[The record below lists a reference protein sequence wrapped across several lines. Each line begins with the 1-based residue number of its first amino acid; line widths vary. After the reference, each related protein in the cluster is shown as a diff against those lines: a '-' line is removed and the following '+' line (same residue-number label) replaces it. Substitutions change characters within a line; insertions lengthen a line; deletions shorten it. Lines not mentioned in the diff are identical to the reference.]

1 MDKLMCLSFNKE
13 IPMSYVRPSVLVY
26 QDLLNG
32 GGVLNATPDLEACII
47 GPTYNSLSY
56 VPGSVISQVKT
67 AAYSTT
73 STTGSI
79 EVGSVA
85 LTVASTGG
93 FAVSDSLLI
102 IGAGSDGATL
112 QANIVNISGNVIT
125 LDSAAKTALTVDA
138 PGTVTKTG
146 KIANSTISNTFNLP
160 GQKPGQVID
169 AASIKPWLNNT
180 KVETLATGVEVFYTD
195 NTLTVRSISTTG
207 SITTGTS
214 SLVVATSAGLVKGD
228 TITVAGAGAAG
239 ATLTARITDI
249 AGNTLTVTPAAGTTA
264 NTQAVNK
271 VMPANLNSTTNTLRV
286 EPGDLVSISY
296 TDNTAVARTV
306 TSQVTKVTTSS
317 GQNGT
322 ISDIDVA
329 DMFPSNIS
337 YQTTGGITTGTT
349 ALTVAVATGI
359 VIGGKVLVR
368 GAAAGGVDL
377 IAGVTNVA
385 GLNITLDT
393 QAGTTVAGAQVIA
406 YNRTV
411 AISVRKTYNNQQL
424 PATKPISGGSNFDT
438 ANAGTLGQVT
448 INVGVE
454 LVYGPVVSGD
464 VYFGYKALRTD
475 LCNRVLTINDTL
487 DLQGQLGDV
496 SDDNPL
502 ALGVQIAL
510 ANTTGR
516 IRAICIPSN
525 DLLGYQNALEYAE
538 GERLYFLAPLTQ
550 DPSILA
556 AFKAHV
562 VQLSTP
568 ENASWRVAI
577 VNTAIP
583 TSQNIGQYS
592 STYVNA
598 NSGNN
603 AVTLVNGNYV
613 LTASNA
619 TFLADGVAPGDVVY
633 FSAAT
638 PAGQVGAHQVL
649 QVVSNQQL
657 VIQTTVTSTAV
668 SYYVTRT
675 MSKTQSAQSV
685 KATSEVF
692 ASNRV
697 WHIQPDIVGVSVNG
711 VTKYLPGYYLCCGL
725 AGMGAGFPVQQG
737 FTNIG
742 VAGISDL
749 KNSNFTF
756 SKADMNTMAE
766 GGTCLFVQETQG
778 GIPYVRHEMTTD
790 VTVLEYREQLV
801 VKNWD
806 FLSYFYYDKL
816 KGFIGSWNITSDTM
830 NTIRQSIIASSE
842 LVKAKKLPK
851 IGAPLMGYKINRLEQ
866 NAYNK
871 DNLDVE
877 LQISVVYPLNY
888 LNLHLVI

>member
-1 MDKLMCLSFNKE
+1 
-13 IPMSYVRPSVLVY
+13 MSYVRPSVLVY
-26 QDLLNG
+26 QDLLNS

-47 GPTYNSLSY
+47 GPTYNSLTY

-73 STTGSI
+73 STTGYIDADST
-79 EVGSVA
+79 S
-85 LTVASTGG
+85 LNVASTGG
-93 FAVSDSLLI
+93 FAVGDSLLI
-102 IGAGSDGATL
+102 IGAGADGATL
-112 QANIVNISGNVIT
+112 QANVTDITGNVIT
-125 LDSAAKTALTVDA
+125 LDAPAQTALTSDA
-138 PGTVTKTG
+138 PGAVTKTG
-146 KIANSTISNTFNLP
+146 KIANSTISNTFTLP

-169 AASIKPWLNNT
+169 AASIKPWLNNA
-180 KVETLATGVEVFYTD
+180 KVETLATGCEVYYTD

-207 SITTGTS
+207 SINASTN
-214 SLVVATSAGLVKGD
+214 SLTVASSAGLVKGD

-239 ATLTARITDI
+239 AVLTAKITDI
-249 AGNTLTVTPAAGTTA
+249 TGNVLTITPAAGTTVS
-264 NTQAVNK
+264 TQAVNK

-286 EPGDLVSISY
+286 EPGDQVVFSY
-296 TDNTAVARTV
+296 TDNTSTLRSV
-306 TSQVTKVTTSS
+306 TSQVIKVTTSS

-322 ISDIDVA
+322 ISDIDIA

-337 YQTTGGITTGTT
+337 YQTTGSITLNTPSLSVGS
-349 ALTVAVATGI
+349 ATGI
-359 VIGGKVLVR
+359 AVGSKVLVR
-368 GAAAGGVDL
+368 GAAAGGADL
-377 IAGVTNVA
+377 IAGVSNVA
-385 GLNITLDT
+385 GLTITLDT
-393 QAGTTVAGAQVIA
+393 QAGTTVSGVQVIV
-406 YNRTV
+406 YNRAV
-411 AISVRKTYNNQQL
+411 SISIHKTYNNQQV
-424 PATKPISGGSNFDT
+424 PATKPISGGANFDT
-438 ANAGTLGQVT
+438 SNAGTLGQVT
-448 INVGVE
+448 INAGSE
-454 LVYGPVVSGD
+454 LIYGPVVSGD

-496 SDDNPL
+496 NDDNPL

-516 IRAICIPSN
+516 IRAICVPSD

-550 DPSILA
+550 DESILA

-568 ENASWRVAI
+568 ENAAWRVAI

-583 TSQNIGQYS
+583 TTQNIGQYS
-592 STYVNA
+592 STFVNA

-603 AVTLVNGNYV
+603 AVTLVAGKYV
-613 LTASNA
+613 LTSSNS
-619 TFLADGVAPGDVVY
+619 TFLSDGVAPGDIVN
-633 FSAAT
+633 FTAAT
-638 PAGQVGAHQVL
+638 PSGQVGAHQVL
-649 QVVSNQQL
+649 EVVSNQQL
-657 VIQTTVTSTAV
+657 VISTTATSTAV
-668 SYYVTRT
+668 SFYINRT
-675 MSKTQSAQSV
+675 MSKTQSAQNI
-685 KATSEVF
+685 KAKSETF
-692 ASNRV
+692 GSNRV
-697 WHIQPDIVGVSVNG
+697 WHIQPDLVGVSVNG

-749 KNSNFTF
+749 KHSNFYF
-756 SKADMNTMAE
+756 SKQDLNTMAE

-851 IGAPLMGYKINRLEQ
+851 IGAPLMGYKINKLQQ
-866 NAYNK
+866 NPYNK

>member
-1 MDKLMCLSFNKE
+1 
-13 IPMSYVRPSVLVY
+13 
-26 QDLLNG
+26 
-32 GGVLNATPDLEACII
+32 VLNATPDLEACII
-47 GPTYNSLSY
+47 GPTYNTLTY
-56 VPGSVISQVKT
+56 VPGSTVSQIKT

-73 STTGSI
+73 STTGYI
-79 EVGSVA
+79 TAGDTA
-85 LTVASTGG
+85 LTVVSTGG
-93 FAVSDSLLI
+93 FTVGDSILV
-102 IGAGSDGATL
+102 IGAGADGTTL
-112 QANIVNISGNVIT
+112 QALITLINGNIIT
-125 LDSAAKTALTVDA
+125 LDTAALTTVTSDA
-138 PGTVTKTG
+138 PGSVTKTG
-146 KIANSTISNTFNLP
+146 KIANATVSNIFVLP

-169 AASIKPWLNNT
+169 AASIKPWLNNA
-180 KVETLATGVEVFYTD
+180 KVETQATGVECYYTD
-195 NTLTVRSISTTG
+195 NVLTVRSLATTG
-207 SITTGTS
+207 GITSGLN
-214 SLVVATSAGLVKGD
+214 SLVVTSAAGVVIGD
-228 TITVAGAGAAG
+228 SVTVAGAGAAG
-239 ATLTARITDI
+239 ALLTAKVTNVV
-249 AGNTLTVTPAAGTTA
+249 GNTLTVTPAAGTTVA
-264 NTQAVNK
+264 GAVVNK
-271 VMPANLNSTTNTLRV
+271 VIPTNLNSTTNTLRV
-286 EPGDLVSISY
+286 EPGDLVSLSY
-296 TDNTAVARTV
+296 TDNTAAAKTI
-306 TSQVTKVTTSS
+306 TSQVTKVVTSQ

-322 ISDIDVA
+322 ISAVTVA

-337 YQTTGGITTGTT
+337 YQTTGGITSGLF
-349 ALTVAVATGI
+349 ALTVASAAGI
-359 VIGGKVLVR
+359 TQNVSKVLVR
-368 GAAAGGVDL
+368 GAGAGGTDL
-377 IAGVTNVA
+377 IANVTNVVS
-385 GLNITLDT
+385 LTITLDVA
-393 QAGTTVAGAQVIA
+393 AGTTVAGAQVVVF
-406 YNRTV
+406 NRAVTM
-411 AISVRKTYNNQQL
+411 SVRKTYNNQQL
-424 PATKPISGGSNFDT
+424 AATKPISGGSNFDT
-438 ANAGTLGQVT
+438 SNAGTLGQVT
-448 INVGVE
+448 INAGSEVI
-454 LVYGPVVSGD
+454 YGPVVSGD

-496 SDDNPL
+496 TDENPL

-538 GERLYFLAPLTQ
+538 GERLYYLTPLTQ
-550 DPSILA
+550 DTSILA

-583 TSQNIGQYS
+583 TTQNIGPYS

-598 NSGNN
+598 NAGNN
-603 AVTLVNGNYV
+603 AVTLVNTKYV
-613 LTASNA
+613 FTVSNA
-619 TFLADGVAPGDVVY
+619 TFLSDGVAPGDMV
-633 FSAAT
+633 FFTAAT

-649 QVVSNQQL
+649 EVVSNQQL
-657 VIQTTVTSTAV
+657 VISTTLTSTAV

-675 MSKTQSAQSV
+675 MSKTQSAQYV

-692 ASNRV
+692 GVNRV
-697 WHIQPDIVGVSVNG
+697 WHVQPDIVGVSVSG

-742 VAGISDL
+742 VAGIVDL

-756 SKADMNTMAE
+756 SKADLNTIAE

-790 VTVLEYREQLV
+790 VTVLEYREMLV

-816 KGFIGSWNITSDTM
+816 KGFIGSWNITPDTM
-830 NTIRQSIIASSE
+830 NTIRQSIVASSE
-842 LVKAKKLPK
+842 LVKSKKLPK
-851 IGAPLMGYKINRLEQ
+851 IGAPLMSYKINKLAQ
-866 NAYNK
+866 NPYNK

-888 LNLHLVI
+888 LNLHLII